1 MFTVYCLL
9 FTFYCLL
16 FSCITFHSIKGRQ
29 KRESKLIGQCQ
40 KPFSDSSIVC
50 LLFRHT
56 LFTYLFLLSIHLK
69 LMYLNVGGEHL
80 CLIQISLFCDHN
92 WSGPPNVKSCD
103 DLAHYNGSGHNTAS
117 WLKICSTIKWKIPL
131 LRLVCSFAFFSQ
143 PEIQLLQQWWSGGR
157 FVGGYGRKWGSN
169 CGFPLQRYHSSCF
182 PRHLVCWMWYSPCS
196 LFSKP
201 HFSVS
206 VKYIFPRF

>member
-1 MFTVYCLL
+1 MIFRHPVQYSLVGGPLKRVSFDQVQTKAHRAVSEALQTQLLFTVYCFMFTVYCLL

-80 CLIQISLFCDHN
+80 CFLQISLFCDHN

-103 DLAHYNGSGHNTAS
+103 DLAHYNGSGHNTAI
-117 WLKICSTIKWKIPL
+117 WVKICSTIK
-131 LRLVCSFAFFSQ
+131 
-143 PEIQLLQQWWSGGR
+143 
-157 FVGGYGRKWGSN
+157 
-169 CGFPLQRYHSSCF
+169 
-182 PRHLVCWMWYSPCS
+182 
-196 LFSKP
+196 
-201 HFSVS
+201 
-206 VKYIFPRF
+206 